1 MKQSKAINEVICT
14 YFSRRFYVPR
24 EIVRELPATFVIRKL
39 LYGVDCDITEYQS
52 LNDDAPWLYDQL
64 GLCEI
69 KKLNPALVDE
79 WEYVCKYS
87 VSAGLVRKDEVRA
100 TAGGYCFTKE
110 DVELD
115 RIVIAY
121 RNAANTFI
129 RFLNE
134 KRLKEA
140 MAD

>member
-1 MKQSKAINEVICT
+1 MRYPSNANETIIA

-39 LYGVDCDITEYQS
+39 LYDIDCDITGYQS

-87 VSAGLVRKDEVRA
+87 VSAGLVRKDEIWT

-110 DVELD
+110 DVALD

-121 RNAANTFI
+121 REAADLFI
-129 RFLNE
+129 RFHDDKL
-134 KRLKEA
+134 LKEA
-140 MAD
+140 IAD

>member
-1 MKQSKAINEVICT
+1 MDKPKVINEAICAH
-14 YFSRRFYVPR
+14 FSRRFYVPR

-39 LYGVDCDITEYQS
+39 LYDVNCDITLYTS
-52 LNDDAPWLYDQL
+52 LNDDAPWLHDQL

-79 WEYVCKYS
+79 WEYICKYA
-87 VSAGLVRKDEVRA
+87 VSAGLVREDDLWA

-110 DVELD
+110 DVSLD

-121 RNAANTFI
+121 RNAANMFI
-129 RFLNE
+129 QFLNN
-134 KRLKEA
+134 KFLKEV
-140 MAD
+140 MTD